1 MRFMNILAIV
11 VLLTATCGIM
21 VVAGGIYLLATGAI
35 TLAATSPSDALTI
48 EWQRKF
54 RVNTQVPGIAFF
66 VIGLCFVGAA
76 LYTASPTKPEPIDLE
91 GKVPGV
97 DGPVSLIIRSEPLHP
112 PVFGDGAIRFRFYPD
127 FSVLTLEASAPG
139 YEPMPVPVEI
149 SHRTLVNVGTIQLRR
164 KIQEI
169 AAKPDAIQPIT
180 FQPPLLSD
188 TTRSFGAPR

>member
-1 MRFMNILAIV
+1 MSVLAIV
-11 VLLTATCGIM
+11 VLLTATCGII

-48 EWQRKF
+48 EWQKKL
-54 RVNTQVPGIAFF
+54 RVNTQVPGVAFF

-76 LYTASPTKPEPIDLE
+76 LYAATPKKPEPIDLE

-97 DGPVSLIIRSEPLHP
+97 DGPVSLIIRSEPLYP

-149 SHRTLVNVGTIQLRR
+149 SRGTLVNVGTIQLRR
-164 KIQEI
+164 KIPEI
-169 AAKPDAIQPIT
+169 AAKPASIQPIG
-180 FQPPLLSD
+180 FQPPSVTD
-188 TTRSFGAPR
+188 TTRSFGVPR